1 MKKVYQLILAVTTVV
16 VINACNQP
24 QSCDDVNCLNDGI
37 CIDGDCECLDGFS
50 GPNCEIS
57 SFEERNGVFVLNEGN
72 FNGGN
77 ASLSF
82 YNKNSEMMSNGVFT
96 SVNSIPL
103 GDVAQSM
110 EIRDGKGYI
119 VVNNSGKVEVINLSD
134 LTSVGTITG
143 LPSPRY
149 ITFVTSTKAYVSDL
163 FSGTISSFNPQTL
176 AVSGGVSV
184 SGQVEQMEYVGGNVI
199 VAGSGANMVYKLNPA
214 TDALT
219 DSVNA
224 GVGPSNLAVDMNGKV
239 WVLTNGGFGTEFPK
253 LVRINPSDLSIELT
267 LDFPSTNNYPGNLE
281 IDGSGTSLFFVDGQV
296 FKMSIA
302 DVALPSAPF
311 ASAFAYK
318 CGVDPIGG
326 LVYISDADDFNS
338 NGSVYRYQ
346 ADGTPVDT
354 FGVGVI
360 PAEYAF
366 TE

>member
-1 MKKVYQLILAVTTVV
+1 MKKVYQLILAVTTIVV
-16 VINACNQP
+16 MNACNQTE
-24 QSCDDVNCLNDGI
+24 SCDDVNCLNGGI
-37 CIDGDCECLDGFS
+37 CFEGDCECPEGFS

-57 SFEERNGVFVLNEGN
+57 SFENGVFVLNEGN

-77 ASLSF
+77 ATLSF
-82 YNKNSEMMSNGVFT
+82 YNKSTEMLSNGVFT
-96 SVNSIPL
+96 SVNTIPL
-103 GDVAQSM
+103 GDVVQSM

-119 VVNNSGKVEVINLSD
+119 VVNNSGKVEVVNLSD
-134 LTSVGTITG
+134 LSSAGTVTG
-143 LPSPRY
+143 LTSPRY
-149 ITFVTSTKAYVSDL
+149 VTFVSNTKAYVSDL
-163 FSGTISSFNPQTL
+163 FSGTVSIFDPQTL
-176 AVSGGVSV
+176 AVSGGVSI
-184 SGQVEQMEYVGGNVI
+184 SGQVEQMEYVGGNVM

-219 DSVNA
+219 DSVNV
-224 GVGPSNLAVDMNGKV
+224 GVGPSSLAVDANGKV
-239 WVLTNGGFGTEFPK
+239 WVLTNGGFGTEVPK

-281 IDGSGTSLFFVDGQV
+281 IDGSGTSLFFVHGQV
-296 FKMSIA
+296 YKMGIT
-302 DVALPSAPF
+302 DVALPSTPF

-318 CGVDPIGG
+318 CGVDPVGG
-326 LVYISDADDFNS
+326 LVYISDAGDFNS

-354 FGVGVI
+354 FNVGVI